1 MRLVGPGGS
10 WAKEATMKYVLTW
23 KHRSG
28 GSAAENEAS
37 SARALEVL
45 SKWTPDPD
53 ATIHQFVLRIDGQ
66 GGFAV
71 VEGDNPAGFL
81 RAVAIFSPF
90 NEYTVYPVIDFAEG
104 VQAASEALEWRKSIT

>member
-1 MRLVGPGGS
+1 
-10 WAKEATMKYVLTW
+10 MKYVLTW
-23 KHRSG
+23 KNRSG

-37 SARALEVL
+37 TARILEVF

-71 VEGDNPAGFL
+71 VEGGNPADYL
-81 RAVAIFSPF
+81 KNATIFSPF
-90 NEYTVYPVIDFAEG
+90 NEYTIYPVIDVAEA
-104 VQAASEALEWRKSIT
+104 VQAVGEAVDFLKSIK